1 MDFGPALPP
10 WLQQPQ
16 PQPSPAPAAERCRP
30 VRSYNPLARDA
41 ASASTSESEH
51 ASSDDDDSDY
61 DEEVRWGRL
70 EASERGCLT
79 PVAGPLSR
87 GIGSAGA

>member
-1 MDFGPALPP
+1 
-10 WLQQPQ
+10 
-16 PQPSPAPAAERCRP
+16 

-70 EASERGCLT
+70 EARRGRLT

-87 GIGSAGA
+87 GLGSAGA